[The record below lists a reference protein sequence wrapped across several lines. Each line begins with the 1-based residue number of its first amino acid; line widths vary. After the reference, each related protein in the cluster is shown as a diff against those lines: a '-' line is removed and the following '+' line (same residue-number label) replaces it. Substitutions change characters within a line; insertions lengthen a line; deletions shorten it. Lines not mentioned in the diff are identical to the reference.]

1 MKNNIYTEIII
12 SLVLVVLAVLLLDKF
27 HYWMPGMT
35 AMAIIGL
42 LFVVFTTFA
51 IFVLRE
57 KAQDER
63 EMSHRM
69 VAGRVAFLVG
79 STILTLGIITQAL
92 DGRGVDAWLVLAL
105 IGMVLSK
112 LIARIYAD
120 KKL

>member
-1 MKNNIYTEIII
+1 MKNNLYTEVTI

-35 AMAIIGL
+35 GMAVLGL

-69 VAGRVAFLVG
+69 VAGRTAFLTG
-79 STILTLGIITQAL
+79 STVLTLGIIKQSL
-92 DGRGVDAWLVLAL
+92 NHEHVDEWLVIAL

-112 LIARIYAD
+112 MIARIYAD